1 MIQIREPRLL
11 AQIIELELL
20 RFREA
25 ERVFRVPPALVELAE
40 ALDRVAVILRE
51 ADDRGQSVDL
61 ADEVMRLIQQF
72 RGALRTVGGAPAE
85 A

>member
-11 AQIIELELL
+11 AQIIELELV

-25 ERVFRVPPALVELAE
+25 GRIIRVPPALEELAE
-40 ALDRVAVILRE
+40 ALDRVAVILRQ